1 MCPPRPNPCRFVS
14 MRVRAQVPRR
24 PVWSQGITA
33 AELDRMEKDA
43 FLAWRRNIAELEE
56 ANDGT
61 AKVRAYDQ

>member
-1 MCPPRPNPCRFVS
+1 